1 MLGLGIESTCD
12 ESSIALVEDGTN
24 LIHCNTYSQI
34 KQHEIYR
41 GVVPEIA
48 SRAHLEKLN
57 QLLDETLAK
66 SGVNLPELDYIAVAN
81 RPGLMGSIMMGAQLA
96 RCISM
101 VHSIPLVPVHHLEAH
116 LSVVRLEEGNSDLE
130 FPILG
135 VLLSGGNS
143 AIFIQKGWGD
153 VTILADTLDDALG
166 EAFDKAAAIMNL
178 GYPGGPCI
186 EKEAEDFITRNSRH
200 SPKEFFLPR
209 LLKSDSAEKIQFSF
223 SGLKT
228 ALLYAMR
235 DRKNIEKSKL
245 IGQLS
250 YEFQKVSFELVTRN
264 ILKSVQA
271 TGIRTV
277 VMGGGVLANSALRI
291 ELDKL
296 SQDHNVRIVYP
307 KSKFLCTDNA
317 AMIACLGYYKFLQ
330 GEKFELDFPISPRGQ
345 FTLK

>member
-12 ESSIALVEDGTN
+12 ESSIALVEDGTK
-24 LIHCNTYSQI
+24 LIYCNTYSQI
-34 KQHEIYR
+34 KQHEVYR

-57 QLLDETLAK
+57 HLLDETLTK
-66 SGVNLPELDYIAVAN
+66 TGVQLSQLDYVSVAN
-81 RPGLMGSIMMGAQLA
+81 QPGLMGSIMMGAQLA
-96 RCISM
+96 RCISL

-116 LSVVRLEEGNSDLE
+116 LSVVRLEEENSDLI

-143 AIFIQKGWGD
+143 AIFLQKDWGD
-153 VTILADTLDDALG
+153 VSKIADTLDDALG
-166 EAFDKAAAIMNL
+166 EAFDKAAAILNL

-186 EKEAEDFITRNSRH
+186 EKEAENFILHNPRHSRKDFI
-200 SPKEFFLPR
+200 LPR

-235 DRKNIEKSKL
+235 EREQEVDKSLL

-271 TGIRTV
+271 TGISSV

-296 SQDHNVRIVYP
+296 SQDHKVRIVYP

-317 AMIACLGYYKFLQ
+317 AMIACLGYYKFRKGQ
-330 GEKFELDFPISPRGQ
+330 IFELDFPISPRGH
-345 FTLK
+345 FE